1 MVPLKDKIGATTVNA
16 FQSIL
21 NDSKRKPNKVWVDQ
35 GIKFYNMS
43 YETWLDDNDIMK
55 ENLLLLK
62 NLLEFWKIRFTSI

>member
-1 MVPLKDKIGATTVNA
+1 MVPLKDKIGATTFNA

-35 GIKFYNMS
+35 GNKFYNMS

-62 NLLEFWKIRFTSI
+62 NLLEF

>member
-16 FQSIL
+16 FQSIF
-21 NDSKRKPNKVWVDQ
+21 NDSKRNPNKVWVDQ
-35 GIKFYNMS
+35 GNKFYNMS

-62 NLLEFWKIRFTSI
+62 NLLEF

>member
-35 GIKFYNMS
+35 GNKFYNMS

>member
-35 GIKFYNMS
+35 GNKFYNMS

-62 NLLEFWKIRFTSI
+62 NLLEF